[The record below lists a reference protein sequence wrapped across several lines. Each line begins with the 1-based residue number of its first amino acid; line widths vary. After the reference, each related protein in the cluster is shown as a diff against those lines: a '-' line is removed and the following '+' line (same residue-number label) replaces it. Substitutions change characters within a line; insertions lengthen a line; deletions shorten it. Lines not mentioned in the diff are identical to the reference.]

1 MYTPTPFSRPLVAR
15 KQHRPV
21 FAGPLLRTGTPRAP
35 RLEGLP
41 PLLDLARAFLLCRD
55 LPRADACF
63 RRVLARCALHPR
75 ARDPMVFAA
84 ACVGLAR
91 TLVAGA
97 NDWLALPHT
106 AETVLALLTR
116 GINAAGE
123 RGAAAQR
130 VLLGEALG
138 CLGVLLEAMPGIM
151 DETPAVSSADAS
163 ATSSPS
169 SSSSSAPRPAGSPS
183 HAQMRDRIVATYVTA
198 IACCAGGLADATTQH
213 DHDNTNNAAT
223 SAESDAFWQEN
234 AVNDMLRI
242 GGDAARTIARGVPN
256 TGPRASRDTVATLA
270 ATYRPLARQV
280 ARVAA
285 ARFGPRS
292 TAVAQSL
299 CDLGRIE
306 LAAVAGVAD
315 PVERQRSAALARSFF
330 EDARHAYAA
339 AGRWAQGATEMA
351 QCALGLVDAEAHA
364 GRDGGMGTEGARDM
378 ARAAASKAVHDL
390 RHAGAWADPAEAAG
404 ASRVLG
410 AYGRVATRSGDVLG
424 AVDAQFC
431 AKEAMGGPARRIGG
445 GATVARREL
454 NRQSAGVWGRSASGR
469 LSTWSSP

>member
-1 MYTPTPFSRPLVAR
+1 MYTPTPFSRPLVAP

-21 FAGPLLRTGTPRAP
+21 FAGPLLRTGTPHAP

-97 NDWLALPHT
+97 GDWLALPRT

-138 CLGVLLEAMPGIM
+138 CLGVLLEAMPSIM
-151 DETPAVSSADAS
+151 DETTTSAHCSSSADSSSTSVAV
-163 ATSSPS
+163 TSSS
-169 SSSSSAPRPAGSPS
+169 RPAGSPS

-198 IACCAGGLADATTQH
+198 IACCAGGLAEVSTQNDNSETTSE
-213 DHDNTNNAAT
+213 T
-223 SAESDAFWQEN
+223 DAFWQDN

-242 GGDAARTIARGVPN
+242 SGDAARTIARGVPH
-256 TGPRASRDTVATLA
+256 TGPRASRETVAALA
-270 ATYRPLARQV
+270 NTYRPLARQV

-292 TAVAQSL
+292 TAVAQSM
-299 CDLGRIE
+299 CDLGQIE

-315 PVERQRSAALARSFF
+315 PTERRRSAALARSFF
-330 EDARHAYAA
+330 EDARNAYAA
-339 AGRWAQGATEMA
+339 AGRWALGATEMA
-351 QCALGLVDAEAHA
+351 QCALGLVGAEAHA
-364 GRDGGMGTEGARDM
+364 ERDGMGTEGARDM
-378 ARAAASKAVHDL
+378 ARIAASNAVHDL
-390 RHAGAWADPAEAAG
+390 RHAGAWTDTAEATA

-410 AYGRVATRSGDVLG
+410 AYGRVAARSGDVLG
-424 AVDAQFC
+424 AVDAQFR

-445 GATVARREL
+445 GATAARREL
-454 NRQSAGVWGRSASGR
+454 NRQSAGLWGRSGSGR
-469 LSTWSSP
+469 LSTWSSSP